1 MKNRPGINIEAYG
14 RTGFSLCFV
23 SNRCNRFVICVIRSV
38 IFFLT
43 KLFSMLNFSLANSWK
58 GLRMPVEDRLIFL
71 ISKVFQKLI
80 INLQKAFSESG
91 IEVTPIQVMLL
102 FFLQKNDGSSLTQ
115 ISQGLMLENPT
126 VTGLVDR
133 LEKSGYVKRSDHPED
148 RRVYLVNLTEKGNRV
163 ASKALP
169 IVKRLNEEIK
179 KGYSKEEIEGFK
191 KVLVGAFNKF

>member
-1 MKNRPGINIEAYG
+1 MA
-14 RTGFSLCFV
+14 
-23 SNRCNRFVICVIRSV
+23 
-38 IFFLT
+38 
-43 KLFSMLNFSLANSWK
+43 A
-58 GLRMPVEDRLIFL
+58 EDRLIFL
-71 ISKVFQKLI
+71 ISKVCQKLI
-80 INLQKAFSESG
+80 ANLQNVFSDSG

-102 FFLQKNDGSSLTQ
+102 FFLQHNDGSSLTQ

-133 LEKSGYVKRSDHPED
+133 LEKSGYVKRSDHPDD

-179 KGYSKEEIEGFK
+179 KGYSREEIEGFK